1 MPKLTIFINKM
12 IENVEIYLENTCW
25 YVRYTENGIP
35 KISNAF
41 MEESH
46 AIRYV
51 SIIQAESEQP

>member
-1 MPKLTIFINKM
+1 MSKLTIFINKM
-12 IENVEIYLENTCW
+12 IENVEIFLENSCW
-25 YVRYTENGIP
+25 YVRYTEDGIP

-51 SIIQAESEQP
+51 SIIQTESDQT

>member
-1 MPKLTIFINKM
+1 M

-25 YVRYTENGIP
+25 YVRYTEDGIP

-51 SIIQAESEQP
+51 SIIQAESEQS